1 MRHGGMNMNRV
12 KSKAKQSKKSKKN
25 HHSYDYTNQQ
35 KTTKYNHTKKESK
48 DNMLLY
54 DVEREKERG
63 KERKEGR
70 KKGEGF
76 NHQRSRARLALWTTY
91 TNIIGR
97 YWLIVY

>member
-1 MRHGGMNMNRV
+1 M
-12 KSKAKQSKKSKKN
+12 
-25 HHSYDYTNQQ
+25 
-35 KTTKYNHTKKESK
+35 KESK

-97 YWLIVY
+97 Y

>member
-1 MRHGGMNMNRV
+1 MNRV
-12 KSKAKQSKKSKKN
+12 KSKAKQKKGKQKIKEESSFIRLYK
-25 HHSYDYTNQQ
+25 STP
-35 KTTKYNHTKKESK
+35 KTTKYNHTMKESK

-97 YWLIVY
+97 Y